1 MLINDLRELVMS
13 TQSGAASKGKKF
25 NTFQILFVEW
35 LMYFGI
41 LLVLQ
46 GEGHTIEDVAS
57 AALML
62 LFLIRFF
69 LFIRKSK
76 S

>member
-1 MLINDLRELVMS
+1 MS
-13 TQSGAASKGKKF
+13 TQSGTTNKTKKF

-41 LLVLQ
+41 LWLLQ
-46 GEGHTIEDVAS
+46 GEGHTTEEIAS
-57 AALML
+57 AAFML

-69 LFIRKSK
+69 LFLRKSK